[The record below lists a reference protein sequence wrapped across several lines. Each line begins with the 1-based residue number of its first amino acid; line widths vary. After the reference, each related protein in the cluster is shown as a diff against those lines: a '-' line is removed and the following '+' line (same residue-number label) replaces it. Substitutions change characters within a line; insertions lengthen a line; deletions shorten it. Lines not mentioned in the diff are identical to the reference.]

1 VVGSNSTFS
10 VAAWPGFNVAGN
22 AAPDIVKP
30 APVSVAPFIVTGT
43 VPAEVKATGC
53 VVGLFTCTS
62 PNATLVALMLSASIA
77 AFSCRVK
84 LVSMPPALAV
94 IVTA

>member
-1 VVGSNSTFS
+1 MVG
-10 VAAWPGFNVAGN
+10 NVAPGRE
-22 AAPDIVKP
+22 KP
-30 APVSVAPFIVTGT
+30 APVRLAPLTVTGT
-43 VPAEVKATGC
+43 VPVEVIATGC
-53 VVGLFTCTS
+53 VVGVFICTS
-62 PNATLVALMLSASIA
+62 PNAMLVALMLSARIA